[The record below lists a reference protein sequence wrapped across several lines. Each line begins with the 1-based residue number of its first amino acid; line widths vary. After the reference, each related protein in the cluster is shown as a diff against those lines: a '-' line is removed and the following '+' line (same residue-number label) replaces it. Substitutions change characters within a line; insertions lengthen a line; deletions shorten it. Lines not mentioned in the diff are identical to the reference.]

1 VAVAVAVAMAVAIK
15 LIDNNMIY
23 LILSNEETKK

>member
-1 VAVAVAVAMAVAIK
+1 MAVAVVMAVAIK

>member
-1 VAVAVAVAMAVAIK
+1 MAVAVAMAVAIK